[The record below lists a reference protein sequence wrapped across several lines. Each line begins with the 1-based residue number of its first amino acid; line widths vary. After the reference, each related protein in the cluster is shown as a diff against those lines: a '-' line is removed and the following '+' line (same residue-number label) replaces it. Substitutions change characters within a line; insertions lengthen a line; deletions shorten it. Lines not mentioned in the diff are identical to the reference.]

1 MNSNN
6 EYEQVKKDFLSG
18 RIKGC
23 KTYFENHNY
32 NTEAAYCCLVLDE
45 TEKAEEF
52 FNKAKTYDNRA
63 CWGLFLLQMITGEI
77 KSSPTYFQIRNF
89 LELDLNI
96 LLLYC
101 KGDYVENII
110 KYADYMAYYNPEC
123 YKFIGRVFWANG
135 FIPAAKFFLRRAKDK
150 FYQDPELHYLIAYIA
165 YYEDKNLEQ
174 CQKSINTCLELL
186 PEYAPAKNLQKILN
200 G

>member
-1 MNSNN
+1 MNSTN
-6 EYEQVKKDFLSG
+6 EYEQVKNDFLSG

-23 KTYFENHNY
+23 KAYFESHNY
-32 NTEAAYCCLVLDE
+32 YTESGYCCVVLDE
-45 TEKAEEF
+45 LNKAEEF
-52 FNKAKTYDNRA
+52 FNKAKNEDNRA

-96 LLLYC
+96 FLLYC
-101 KGDYVENII
+101 KGNYIENII

-123 YKFIGRVFWANG
+123 YKFIGRVFWANR

-150 FYQDPELHYLIAYIA
+150 FYQDPELHYLLAYIA
-165 YYEDKNLEQ
+165 YYEDKNVEQ
-174 CQKSINTCLELL
+174 CQKSLNTCLELL
-186 PEYAPAKNLQKILN
+186 PEYAPAKNLQKIIN
-200 G
+200 A

>member
-23 KTYFENHNY
+23 KTHFENHNC

-101 KGDYVENII
+101 KGDYVESII

-165 YYEDKNLEQ
+165 YYEEKNLEQ